1 MSAQIPPRGPVLSAV
16 LGMVALSA
24 VAAVLVTA
32 SVTPMIAVSSVTAQS
47 AIGIFN
53 NLPTYISI
61 GKLPGPNTIYAQ
73 SAGKEVPV
81 ATIFDENRQQ
91 VAWDKI
97 STAAKNATVDGEDR
111 RFYSHGGV
119 DLTGIIRAALSGLG
133 AGSGS
138 QQGAS
143 TISQQLVK
151 NLSVQDALQAPTLK
165 KQIQGIKDAEAF
177 TLDRKLKEAKLAISL
192 QKKYSKQD
200 ILLAYLNI
208 APFGGTTY
216 GIEAAAQRYYGESA
230 SKLNPVQAAT
240 LIAVVQNPNQKAPT
254 SAKGYAANTPRRNDI
269 LGQMLAAKH
278 ITQAQYNAGIKVVE
292 SAKTIK
298 NIAPNQGCT
307 AAADDAQFWCAYIKT
322 LYPTL
327 AAFGSNATE
336 RAANWKIGGY
346 KIYTS
351 LDVSLQQQA
360 QAIESSWVPPTLP
373 TMDIGAATT
382 SVQVGTG
389 RILVMVENRPFN
401 ESTTKVAG
409 TTAIN
414 YAVDQKNGGSAYG
427 FQGGSTYKP
436 FTLMNWLQSGHGL
449 SDVVDAT
456 PDPNLDQADFKDSC
470 QSGGYGGP
478 YGKYTNDEGETG
490 PFTVM
495 RATAQSVNGVF
506 LNMGKQLD
514 QCQTMKDAEAFGVHQ
529 GHTDT
534 SDPSGFLPLQH
545 QPSAI
550 LGTNSVAPLTMAAAY
565 AGIAN
570 GGVFCAPTA
579 IDSVISPEGKKLPGQ
594 PKTCSS
600 ALDPG
605 IDAAVGYAMQGV
617 FSGGTAGAARP
628 AGNPAVLG
636 KTGTTNKSLETWTV
650 GSTTQVSTAVWVG
663 NATGQVPTRNTR
675 PPRACPGTANQV
687 ATLRNC
693 LFRQIM
699 TVIDG
704 EYPPGKF
711 PPAPAQ
717 YINGSTQ
724 PLADYSGQTVTAAT
738 AEMTALGFS
747 VTTDPGGE
755 VPSAQP
761 EGTVAYTDPGAGT
774 KLSTGYPIDIF
785 VSDGSLAKT
794 VPNNLVGKTFAM
806 AKMEIEG
813 AGFVS
818 PTETCTADPTMLPIA
833 PDSVTSTNP
842 VGGWKGPAST
852 IINVSV
858 KKNTCP

>member
-1 MSAQIPPRGPVLSAV
+1 MSAQNLPRGPVFSAV
-16 LGMVALSA
+16 LGLIAFSA

-61 GKLPGPNTIYAQ
+61 GKLPGPNTIYAM
-73 SAGKEVPV
+73 SGGKEVPV

-91 VAWDKI
+91 VAWNKI
-97 STAAKNATVDGEDR
+97 STAAKDAAVDGEDR

-119 DLTGIIRAALSGLG
+119 DVTGIIRAALSGLG
-133 AGSGS
+133 ASGGGS

-151 NLSVQDALQAPTLK
+151 NLSIQDALQDSTLK
-165 KQIQGIKDAEAF
+165 AQLSDIKKADAF

-192 QKKYSKQD
+192 EKKYSKQD

-216 GIEAAAQRYYGESA
+216 GIEAAAQRYYGTSA
-230 SKLNPVQAAT
+230 AKLTPVQAAT
-240 LIAVVQNPNQKAPT
+240 LIAIVQNPNQKSPT
-254 SAKGYAANTPRRNDI
+254 GKAGYAANTPRRDDI
-269 LGQMLAAKH
+269 LRQMFAAKD
-278 ITQAQYNAGIKVVE
+278 ITQAQLTAALKVTE

-298 NIAPNQGCT
+298 NIPPNQGCT
-307 AAADDAQFWCAYIKT
+307 AAIDNAQFWCAYIKT

-327 AAFGSNATE
+327 SAFGSNATE
-336 RAANWKIGGY
+336 RAKNWKIGGY
-346 KIYTS
+346 KIYTT
-351 LDVSLQQQA
+351 LDVGLQAAA
-360 QAIESSWVPPTLP
+360 QSVENQWVPATLP
-373 TMDIGAATT
+373 TMDIGGATS
-382 SVQVGTG
+382 SVEVGTG
-389 RILVMVENRPFN
+389 RILVMVENRKFN

-414 YAVDQKNGGSAYG
+414 YNVDQKNGGSAYG

-436 FTLMNWLQSGHGL
+436 FTLINWLQNGHGL
-449 SDVVDAT
+449 NDVVDAT
-456 PDPNLDQADFKDSC
+456 PNPNLDLSAFKDTC
-470 QSGGYGGP
+470 QPGGYGGV
-478 YGKYTNDEGETG
+478 YGKYTNDEGEKG

-495 RATAQSVNGVF
+495 RATAQSINGVF

-529 GHTDT
+529 GHTDAGT
-534 SDPSGFLPLQH
+534 PDGFLALQH

-570 GGVFCAPTA
+570 GGVFCKPIA

-594 PKTCSS
+594 AKDCSP

-605 IDAAVGYAMQGV
+605 IDAAVGVAMQGV
-617 FSGGTAGAARP
+617 FSGGTAGAAKP
-628 AGNPAVLG
+628 AGVEILG

-650 GSTTQVSTAVWVG
+650 GASTRVSTAVWIG

-675 PPRACPGTANQV
+675 PLVHCPGTANQV

-693 LFRQIM
+693 VFKHTM
-699 TVIDG
+699 EAIDAA
-704 EYPPGKF
+704 YPPGKF

-717 YINGSTQ
+717 YLNGSTV
-724 PLADYSGQTVTAAT
+724 PLADYAGQTVSSAQAQM
-738 AEMTALGFS
+738 EALTFT
-747 VTTDPGGE
+747 VNVQPGE

-761 EGTVAYTDPGAGT
+761 EGTVAYTDPGPGT
-774 KLSTGYPIDIF
+774 RLSTGYDINVY
-785 VSDGSLAKT
+785 VSDGTLSKT
-794 VPNNLVGKTFAM
+794 VPNVTGLPFGA
-806 AKMEIEG
+806 AKAAIAA
-813 AGFVS
+813 AGFTTDAVQG
-818 PTETCTADPTMLPIA
+818 CVVTADPSKVGRAI
-833 PDSVTSTNP
+833 STDP
-842 VGGWKGPAST
+842 VEGWQGPAATKITVLIGKLTS
-852 IINVSV
+852 
-858 KKNTCP
+858 CP